1 MARSEESLR
10 KKYLRNEEYK
20 KETYERLYVRL
31 SKKYDA
37 DIIEWVNSKS
47 NKRQY
52 ILNLIRKDIESS
64 GK

>member
-1 MARSEESLR
+1 MADI
-10 KKYLRNEEYK
+10 KKNGDANSRYK
-20 KETYERLYVRL
+20 KKNYVQLLVRI
-31 SKKYDA
+31 SKVYDQ
-37 DIIEWVNSKS
+37 DVLQKLESVE

>member
-1 MARSEESLR
+1 MADI
-10 KKYLRNEEYK
+10 KKNGDANSRYK
-20 KETYERLYVRL
+20 KKNYAQLLVRV
-31 SKKYDA
+31 SKVYDQ
-37 DIIEWVNSKS
+37 DVLQKRESVD